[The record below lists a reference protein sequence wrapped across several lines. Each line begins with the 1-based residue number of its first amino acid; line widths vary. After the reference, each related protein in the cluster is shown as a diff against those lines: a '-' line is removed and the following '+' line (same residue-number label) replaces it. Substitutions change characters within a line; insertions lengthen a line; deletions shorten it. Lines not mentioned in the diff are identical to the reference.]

1 MDKYSVV
8 GYVFFALVAISGG
21 IGTLYKVMTAMRN
34 EREIENLKILKT
46 AEQYV
51 DVRFDSIEQELSHQ
65 KEIHEGKTA
74 ELSVK
79 IEELK
84 EEMRRHHFSLVEL
97 LTKLVSKD

>member
-1 MDKYSVV
+1 MNYEIL
-8 GYVFFALVAISGG
+8 GYTFAAIVAIAGG
-21 IGTLYKVMTAMRN
+21 IGTLYKVISAMRK
-34 EREIENLKILKT
+34 EREEENKKILVASETYTDTKIKT
-46 AEQYV
+46 VE
-51 DVRFDSIEQELSHQ
+51 IELSHQ